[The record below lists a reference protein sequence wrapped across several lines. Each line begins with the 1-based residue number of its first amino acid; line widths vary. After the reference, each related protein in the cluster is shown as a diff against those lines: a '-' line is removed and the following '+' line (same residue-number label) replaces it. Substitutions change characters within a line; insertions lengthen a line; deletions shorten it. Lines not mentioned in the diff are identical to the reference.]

1 VSSHRRRWRRSTP
14 RSHDLVYVAIKPG
27 CQCVVDAV
35 AIGFTT
41 RFRMHTLVG
50 QWLTRGWYVGRRRA
64 REAALQLQQCAH
76 DTPAPD
82 VAQLELV

>member
-1 VSSHRRRWRRSTP
+1 VSSRRRRWRRTP
-14 RSHDLVYVAIKPG
+14 RPHDLVYVAVKPG
-27 CQCVVDAV
+27 CECVVDAV

-50 QWLTRGWYVGRRRA
+50 RWLTRGWYVQRVRS
-64 REAALQLQQCAH
+64 REAALRIQQCEH
-76 DTPAPD
+76 ETPTPD